1 MLLTNS
7 EVEKMT
13 HLFLTLDTSNDGF
26 LSLSELEQGMN
37 QIMGSSHFE
46 MKTLIADMDSNQD
59 GKIDFQEFIAAA
71 IKKEIALQK
80 EHLETAFKLIDKDG
94 DRKICKK
101 EFLDVFTDV
110 HDELWL
116 QFLAD
121 VDKDND
127 GLISYD
133 EFFESM
139 TTVIRRN
146 SKEVVRRNS

>member
-1 MLLTNS
+1 
-7 EVEKMT
+7 MT
-13 HLFLTLDTSNDGF
+13 ALFLTLDTSNDGF

-37 QIMGSSHFE
+37 QIMGSVHFE

-80 EHLETAFKLIDKDG
+80 VHLETAFKLIDKDG

-110 HDELWL
+110 HDDLWL

-127 GLISYD
+127 GMISYD

-146 SKEVVRRNS
+146 SKEVVRRNSQR